1 MTLQA
6 SKRRKVLITRSRGG
20 NEELARRLDEM
31 GFEPVSVETMTF
43 SPPED
48 WSAVDAGMKRL
59 NEFDWVIFTSA
70 KGAEFFARRAK
81 ELSIRVPWR
90 GKPAVAAVGEKT
102 RAYLQKAG
110 VKVRFVPSEYLGET
124 LAVELPSDRGDQLLL
139 LRADISSPVMTRV
152 LRNRGFRVEEH
163 EIYRTLL
170 AKGAAEPSLGDIDAV
185 IFASPSAVEAFS
197 SMVDPRTLGQ
207 ARALLAL
214 CIGPVTAQAARARG
228 FARIAMPRVHTFD
241 GVLEE
246 LGRTTRDA

>member
-6 SKRRKVLITRSRGG
+6 SKRRRVLITRSRGG

-31 GFEPVSVETMTF
+31 GFEPVSIETMTF

-48 WSAVDAGMKRL
+48 WSAVDDSLKRL
-59 NEFDWVIFTSA
+59 RQFDWLIFTSA
-70 KGAEFFARRAK
+70 KGAEFFARRAS

-102 RAYLQKAG
+102 RAALRKAG

-124 LAVELPSDRGDQLLL
+124 LAVELPSDRGEEALL
-139 LRADISSPVMTRV
+139 LRAHISSPVMTRV
-152 LRNRGFRVEEH
+152 LKNRGFRVEERA
-163 EIYRTLL
+163 IYRTLL
-170 AKGAAEPSLGDIDAV
+170 SKEAAEPNLRDIDAI

-197 SMVDPRTLGQ
+197 SMVDLRALERART
-207 ARALLAL
+207 LLAL

-228 FARIAMPRVHTFD
+228 FARIATPRAHTFD

-246 LGRTTRDA
+246 LGRVTRDA